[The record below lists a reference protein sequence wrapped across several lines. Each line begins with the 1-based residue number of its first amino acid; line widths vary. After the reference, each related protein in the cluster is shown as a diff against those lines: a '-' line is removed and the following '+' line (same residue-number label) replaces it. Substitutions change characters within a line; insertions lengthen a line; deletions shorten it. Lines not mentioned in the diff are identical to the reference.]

1 MLEESRLMRYVTLQN
16 NLYLTLQ
23 TQFEEA
29 KIEEVERTPMVEIVD
44 EPVPPLDKTS
54 PRVIMST
61 ILTTF
66 LGIVFIFFIIISKEV
81 MIPLLAI
88 LN

>member
-1 MLEESRLMRYVTLQN
+1 
-16 NLYLTLQ
+16 
-23 TQFEEA
+23 
-29 KIEEVERTPMVEIVD
+29 MVEIVD
-44 EPVPPLDKTS
+44 EPVAPLDKTS

>member
-1 MLEESRLMRYVTLQN
+1 MLEESRLMRDVTLQN

-88 LN
+88 LK

>member
-1 MLEESRLMRYVTLQN
+1 MRDVTLQN

>member
-1 MLEESRLMRYVTLQN
+1 MRDVTLQN

-23 TQFEEA
+23 TKFEEA

-66 LGIVFIFFIIISKEV
+66 LGIVFLFFIIISKEV